1 MDKKE
6 KLAAVMDDKW
16 NSVTDKYTIKG
27 LLGSGSYG
35 TVVEAIHKDSGET
48 VAIKLITKINKTSY
62 TARKVLREITILRKL
77 SESSNNLYTIKLL
90 DVILP
95 TGVTENSIDDLD
107 HIFLVTTYHQYDLK
121 AFLTSK

>member
-1 MDKKE
+1 MNKKE

-16 NSVTDKYTIKG
+16 DSVTDKYTIQG
-27 LLGSGSYG
+27 VLGSGSYG

-95 TGVTENSIDDLD
+95 
-107 HIFLVTTYHQYDLK
+107 
-121 AFLTSK
+121 